1 MYRCALKILQNERL
15 NWRQVLPNE
24 DLPNKILIVDND
36 KIGTRAVSLAL
47 EKMNIKVDAAHDRE
61 SALYLFNQNKY
72 PVVLVDKSFDQIP
85 GLVMIQ
91 KWRKHD
97 VVQKRST
104 GFILTIGNRVK
115 TAKEDENLISEL
127 DGIEVVIKPYTA
139 TSILPILKR
148 AAARQMKD
156 EEFAQISENALKI
169 AKTPQQVP
177 KAVAMVE
184 KQLPEQ
190 GAKATGVI
198 RQIYENNEMWEDSLK
213 LVDEELKKHPEL
225 FSLLGAKGMLLMK
238 MGRHEDALAFME
250 VADRYAPLNIDR
262 MNKMAMAYLETK
274 QVDKSVDKMR
284 KLIAFHDDD
293 PEVKFDMFSQL
304 HDHGFAEHA
313 LALCKDTTSPKEVVR
328 YYNNKGVALA
338 KAGRV
343 EEAIKE
349 YERCLKFYPT
359 YKENYRICYNIAL
372 SQVSK
377 KTRSSYEAALEYLEK
392 CLLLN
397 KTFDKAINMKA
408 AIEKALG
415 SKSPKK
421 EDSKAS

>member
-1 MYRCALKILQNERL
+1 
-15 NWRQVLPNE
+15 VPSE

-47 EKMNIKVDAAHDRE
+47 EKMNIKVDTAHDRE

-85 GLVMIQ
+85 GLVMLQ
-91 KWRKHD
+91 KWRKHE
-97 VVQKRST
+97 VIEKRTT
-104 GFILTIGNRVK
+104 GFILTIGNRIK
-115 TAKEDENLISEL
+115 SEKEEENLIKEL

-148 AAARQMKD
+148 AASRQLKD

-184 KQLPEQ
+184 KQLPEF
-190 GAKATGVI
+190 GSKATGVI
-198 RQIYENNEMWEDSLK
+198 REIYENNEMWEDSLK
-213 LVDEELKKHPEL
+213 LVDQELKKQPKL
-225 FSLLGAKGMLLMK
+225 ISLLGAKGMLLMR

-250 VADRYAPLNIDR
+250 VADKHAPLNLDR

-284 KLIAFHDDD
+284 KLIAFHDDN

-304 HDHGFAEHA
+304 YDHGFDEHA

-343 EEAIKE
+343 EEAINE
-349 YERCLKFYPT
+349 YVRCLKFYPT

-377 KTRSSYEAALEYLEK
+377 KTRSSYESALEYVDK
-392 CLLLN
+392 CLALN
-397 KTFDKAINMKA
+397 KSFEKAINMKV

-415 SKSPKK
+415 GKSSEKENSKK
-421 EDSKAS
+421 DSKAS

>member
-1 MYRCALKILQNERL
+1 M
-15 NWRQVLPNE
+15 PSE

-36 KIGTRAVSLAL
+36 KIGTRAVTLAL

-85 GLVMIQ
+85 GLVMLQ
-91 KWRKHD
+91 KWRNHE
-97 VVQKRST
+97 VIEKRTT
-104 GFILTIGNRVK
+104 GFILTIGNRIK
-115 TAKEDENLISEL
+115 SEKEDENLINEL

-139 TSILPILKR
+139 TSILPFLRK
-148 AAARQMKD
+148 AVSRQVKD
-156 EEFAQISENALKI
+156 EEFAHISENALKI

-184 KQLPEQ
+184 KQLPEF
-190 GAKATGVI
+190 GSKATSVI
-198 RQIYENNEMWEDSLK
+198 REIYENNEMWQDSLK
-213 LVDEELKKHPEL
+213 LVDDELKKHPKL
-225 FSLLGAKGMLLMK
+225 ISLLGAKGMLLMK

-250 VADRYAPLNIDR
+250 VADKHAPLNLDR

-304 HDHGFAEHA
+304 YDHGFDEHA

-338 KAGRV
+338 KAGRI
-343 EEAIKE
+343 EDAIQE
-349 YERCLKFYPT
+349 YKRCLKFYPT

-372 SQVSK
+372 SQVNK
-377 KTRSSYEAALEYLEK
+377 KTRSSYEAALEYVDK
-392 CLLLN
+392 CLALN
-397 KTFDKAINMKA
+397 KTFEKAINMKA

-415 SKSPKK
+415 GKSSQK
-421 EDSKAS
+421 ENSEKDSKAS